1 MEGSTRLLSAVGRER
16 YGQVLAEHHRL
27 LRAAFEEHRGIEVDT
42 QGDAFFVVFR
52 TAADAVAAAVAAQR
66 ALAGHEW
73 PEGVEVR
80 IRMGLHSG
88 EALLEGNHYVGV
100 AVHRAQR
107 VSSAAHGGQILV
119 SNSTRELV
127 ADELP
132 AGVVVLR
139 DLGLQQLKDL
149 DRPEHVFQLEAEG
162 LPRAFPP
169 IRGKPPAPTGLRRW
183 IPHTRWG
190 RAAAAVAVLVVAAA
204 ILGGILLTGGDDES
218 LALGSEDALAV
229 VDPGSAEVKDRFA
242 AGATPSAVAV
252 GEGAVWVLSSD

>member
-139 DLGLQQLKDL
+139 DPGRQQLKAL
-149 DRPEHVFQLEAEG
+149 ARREPVFRRGAGG

-169 IRGKPPAPTGLRRW
+169 IRGKRPAPTGLRRLV
-183 IPHTRWG
+183 PRTRWS
-190 RAAAAVAVLVVAAA
+190 RAAAALAGIALLAAVL
-204 ILGGILLTGGDDES
+204 GG
-218 LALGSEDALAV
+218 
-229 VDPGSAEVKDRFA
+229 
-242 AGATPSAVAV
+242 
-252 GEGAVWVLSSD
+252 